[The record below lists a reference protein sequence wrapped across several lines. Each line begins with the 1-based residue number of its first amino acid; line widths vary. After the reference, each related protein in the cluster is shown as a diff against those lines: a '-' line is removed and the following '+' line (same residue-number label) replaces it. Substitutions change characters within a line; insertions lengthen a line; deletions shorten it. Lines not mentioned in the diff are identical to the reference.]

1 MLNSFQNYL
10 PLLKIPTSTISDSVF
25 NSISN
30 LTITDWTLIGG
41 SLLVIGLGIY
51 YYPTICAGYSA
62 WYNSS
67 SSSSNKTP
75 YDWSDTQITNHNLGL
90 SLENLDKIEAQLE
103 RVTTVA
109 DKLDATLKN
118 LNVTL
123 DKTDSI
129 FKSSTDAVANLIIA
143 TDQVNTNIG
152 VINKAAKLTNGA
164 VERSWTLLNRL
175 FNIHKGTQT
184 EITVPLPEDFNIPCS
199 LEVSELFNKY
209 PILPSSFIIIAT
221 TILAIHLLYKMYH
234 DRDTR
239 KLNKGG
245 GGSILQR
252 FFLAVRVRRERFIPT
267 FRSTWNHIHKLKWF
281 LVGYVASW
289 YLGLLVDLLS
299 PII

>member
-1 MLNSFQNYL
+1 
-10 PLLKIPTSTISDSVF
+10 
-25 NSISN
+25 
-30 LTITDWTLIGG
+30 
-41 SLLVIGLGIY
+41 
-51 YYPTICAGYSA
+51 
-62 WYNSS
+62 
-67 SSSSNKTP
+67 
-75 YDWSDTQITNHNLGL
+75 
-90 SLENLDKIEAQLE
+90 LENLDKIEAQLE

-152 VINKAAKLTNGA
+152 VINKAAKFTNSA
-164 VERSWTLLNRL
+164 VVRIGRLCDRL
-175 FNIHKGTQT
+175 FSIDKATQT
-184 EITVPLPEDFNIPCS
+184 DINTVPSPEDFNIACP
-199 LEVSELFNKY
+199 LEVSELFHKY

-267 FRSTWNHIHKLKWF
+267 FRSTWNHIHKLK
-281 LVGYVASW
+281 
-289 YLGLLVDLLS
+289 
-299 PII
+299 

>member
-10 PLLKIPTSTISDSVF
+10 SLLKIPTSTIT
-25 NSISN
+25 N

-41 SLLVIGLGIY
+41 SLLAIGLGIY
-51 YYPTICAGYSA
+51 YYPTICAWYSA
-62 WYNSS
+62 YYNSS

-123 DKTDSI
+123 DKTDSL

-152 VINKAAKLTNGA
+152 VINKAAKFTNGA
-164 VERSWTLLNRL
+164 VVRIGRLCDRL
-175 FNIHKGTQT
+175 FSINKATQT
-184 EITVPLPEDFNIPCS
+184 DINTVPSPEDFDIPCS
-199 LEVSELFNKY
+199 LELSELFPKY

-221 TILAIHLLYKMYH
+221 AILTIHLLYKMYH
-234 DRDTR
+234 DRGTR
-239 KLNKGG
+239 KIDASHKGG

-252 FFLAVRVRRERFIPT
+252 LFLSVRVRRERFIT
-267 FRSTWNHIHKLKWF
+267 SFRSTLNHIHKLKWF
-281 LVGYVASW
+281 IVGYLTSC
-289 YLGLLVDLLS
+289 YIGLILDLLS

>member
-10 PLLKIPTSTISDSVF
+10 PLLKIPTSTIT
-25 NSISN
+25 N

-41 SLLVIGLGIY
+41 SLLAIGLGIY
-51 YYPTICAGYSA
+51 YYPTICAWYSA
-62 WYNSS
+62 YYNSS

-109 DKLDATLKN
+109 DKLDETLKN
-118 LNVTL
+118 L
-123 DKTDSI
+123 K
-129 FKSSTDAVANLIIA
+129 IA
-143 TDQVNTNIG
+143 TDQVNTNLE
-152 VINKAAKLTNGA
+152 VIDKAAKLTNGA

-199 LEVSELFNKY
+199 LELSELFPKY

-221 TILAIHLLYKMYH
+221 AILTIHLMYKMYH

-239 KLNKGG
+239 KLSLRPLHHKGG
-245 GGSILQR
+245 GGTILQR
-252 FFLAVRVRRERFIPT
+252 FGTVRGFIPS
-267 FRSTWNHIHKLKWF
+267 FRSTLNQVHKLKWF
-281 LVGYVASW
+281 MVGYLTSC
-289 YLGLLVDLLS
+289 YIGLFLDLLS